1 MLKQTLFF
9 RLQQVL
15 NLDNLKDIFDVELSS
30 WQNIMENITDEIR
43 SGVITVIYLLSL
55 NLSTL
60 YNQIYIETS

>member
-1 MLKQTLFF
+1 MLLIMLKQTLFF

-30 WQNIMENITDEIR
+30 WQNIVENITDEIR

-60 YNQIYIETS
+60 

>member
-30 WQNIMENITDEIR
+30 WQNIVENITDEIR

-60 YNQIYIETS
+60 